1 MVRNYTN
8 SKEDREIQKDVP
20 LRLSTCYISILQDK
34 SFPSAITSNISSK
47 SIFIGMIAE
56 LFQKNF
62 SSVECL
68 TTYSYDVIKAVFKSD
83 DTKRSFVSSDKDIY
97 GILQKIPVFLFLTS
111 IICDYNGPKYLNK
124 MWFKFEIYLW

>member
-34 SFPSAITSNISSK
+34 SFPSAITSNISSN

-68 TTYSYDVIKAVFKSD
+68 TTYSSDVIKAVFKSD

-97 GILQKIPVFLFLTS
+97 GILQKDQCFF
-111 IICDYNGPKYLNK
+111 
-124 MWFKFEIYLW
+124 F